1 MAGSLEK
8 RGKDSWRLV
17 VSCGIDAKGQQIKV
31 TKTVKTSSKRHA
43 EKLLAEFVTAVE
55 KGQFIAT
62 DLTLRDFVERWLKEY
77 GENHLAPKTLA
88 RYKDLLNKRIL
99 PALGHLRI
107 DKIRPVHLLSFYNNL
122 AEPGLRLDGKKG
134 ALSACTVQMH
144 HRVLSAVLQDAVEW
158 QIITD
163 NPCRRVA
170 PPKKQRPLIQILT
183 DEQTGIFLT
192 GLEQAPMKWK
202 TISILAL
209 STGLRLGELLG
220 LEWRH
225 IDFDAQTVRIEQTS
239 QYICGMGVFTKG
251 TKNTSSE
258 RLIALP
264 ASVTELLQTYRE
276 SQDEQ
281 REKLED
287 LWHESNRLFT
297 QWNGLPMHPS
307 SFNHWLR
314 QYCTNTG
321 LPRIT
326 PHSFRHMSATML
338 LNAGISLKNVSGR
351 LGHSNVSTTGNIYS
365 HFLKSVDKLAAEKMD
380 TLLLQ
385 RPESQDKN
393 DGPE

>member
-1 MAGSLEK
+1 MPVGYQLNV
-8 RGKDSWRLV
+8 LF
-17 VSCGIDAKGQQIKV
+17 
-31 TKTVKTSSKRHA
+31 SS
-43 EKLLAEFVTAVE
+43 
-55 KGQFIAT
+55 
-62 DLTLRDFVERWLKEY
+62 TLNF
-77 GENHLAPKTLA
+77 
-88 RYKDLLNKRIL
+88 
-99 PALGHLRI
+99 LGPI
-107 DKIRPVHLLSFYNNL
+107 NNL
-122 AEPGLRLDGKKG
+122 YN
-134 ALSACTVQMH
+134 S
-144 HRVLSAVLQDAVEW
+144 
-158 QIITD
+158 
-163 NPCRRVA
+163 
-170 PPKKQRPLIQILT
+170 
-183 DEQTGIFLT
+183 
-192 GLEQAPMKWK
+192 
-202 TISILAL
+202 
-209 STGLRLGELLG
+209 
-220 LEWRH
+220 
-225 IDFDAQTVRIEQTS
+225 
-239 QYICGMGVFTKG
+239 
-251 TKNTSSE
+251 SSE

>member
-62 DLTLRDFVERWLKEY
+62 DLTLKDFVERWLKEY

-88 RYKDLLNKRIL
+88 RYKDILNNRII

-107 DKIRPVHLLSFYNNL
+107 DKIRPVHLMSFYNNL

-134 ALSACTVQMH
+134 ALSARTIQMH

-163 NPCRRVA
+163 NPCNRVA
-170 PPKKQRPLIQILT
+170 APKIKKTVIQILNE
-183 DEQTGIFLT
+183 EQMEVLLA
-192 GLEQAPMKWK
+192 GLDQVPLKWK
-202 TISILAL
+202 VLCLLAL
-209 STGLRLGELLG
+209 SAGLRLGELLG
-220 LEWRH
+220 LEWKH
-225 IDFDAQTVRIEQTS
+225 IDFDKQTVSIEQSS
-239 QYICGMGVFTKG
+239 QYINGIGVFIKG
-251 TKNTSSE
+251 TKNSSSE

-264 ASVTELLQTYRE
+264 SSVVELLRSYKECQ
-276 SQDEQ
+276 SADQ
-281 REKLED
+281 EKLAD
-287 LWHESNRLFT
+287 LWHTTDRLFT
-297 QWNGLPMHPS
+297 QWNGKPMHPS
-307 SFNHWLR
+307 SFNHWLK
-314 QYCTNTG
+314 QYCADHD
-321 LPRIT
+321 LPRIS
-326 PHSFRHMSATML
+326 PHAFRHMSATML

-351 LGHSNVSTTGNIYS
+351 LGHSKTSTTGDIYS
-365 HFLKSVDKLAAEKMD
+365 HFLKSVDKLAAETMD
-380 TLLLQ
+380 KIL
-385 RPESQDKN
+385 ESK
-393 DGPE
+393 PKEPKK